1 MKQNSEIVGKL
12 AEAKIR
18 GRAEATKK
26 CNELCKALE
35 FMAEKLKS
43 CLAEG

>member
-18 GRAEATKK
+18 GRAEAAKK
-26 CNELCKALE
+26 SNELCKALE
-35 FMAEKLKS
+35 FTAGKLKS
-43 CLAEG
+43 SLAEG